1 MNYITSESCTNAN
14 IYKRIFFEKCIMNQ
28 LSIGIISYNEEK
40 NISNLLNSIKW
51 QQLGKF
57 HLKEII
63 ISDDSQD
70 DTPILIKEFIKNN
83 TQFVIRLFHHH
94 ERRGASAGWNEIFKE
109 ATGDYLVLYDADV
122 ILEKQTTYNLVNEF
136 TSGIGLCAGNPQPIE
151 ISNIYGRASKF
162 ISTWLQNVRKHGV
175 TQFMVMGRGLAIRQ
189 DLAKEIIISE
199 NIIAIDYF
207 LQLKVLEL
215 EKKVIYVDNAKIYFK
230 TPKNLEDFLSQV
242 LRANLGHK
250 QLSYYKTT
258 KLSFVN
264 SIRITLKS
272 FLSDPFGAL
281 ATLYCYFFIPY
292 YKFHYKHKMSS
303 KWDVA
308 KSTKMLK

>member
-1 MNYITSESCTNAN
+1 MNYIISESCINAN

-122 ILEKQTTYNLVNEF
+122 LLEKQTTYNLVNEF

-207 LQLKVLEL
+207 LQLKVLEM

-242 LRANLGHK
+242 LRANVGHK

-272 FLSDPFGAL
+272 FLSDPYGAL

-292 YKFHYKHKMSS
+292 YKFHNKHKMSS

-308 KSTKMLK
+308 KSTKC

>member
-1 MNYITSESCTNAN
+1 MNHITREYCANAN

-28 LSIGIISYNEEK
+28 ISIGIISYNEEK

-51 QQLGKF
+51 QYLGKF
-57 HLKEII
+57 QLKEII

-70 DTPILIKEFIKNN
+70 NTPILIKEFIKNN
-83 TQFVIRLFHHH
+83 SKFAIRFFHHN

-136 TSGIGLCAGNPQPIE
+136 TSEIGLCAGNPQPIE

-189 DLAKEIIISE
+189 ELAKEIIISE

-207 LQLKVLEL
+207 LQLKVMEL
-215 EKKVIYVDNAKIYFK
+215 EKKVIYVDNAKVYFK

-242 LRANLGHK
+242 LRANYGHK
-250 QLSYYKTT
+250 QLSYFKTT
-258 KLSFVN
+258 KLSFFN

-272 FLSDPFGAL
+272 FFSDPYGAL

-292 YKFHYKHKMSS
+292 YKFHYKNNMSS

-308 KSTKMLK
+308 KSTKG

>member
-57 HLKEII
+57 HIKEII

-83 TQFVIRLFHHH
+83 SRFVIRLFHHH
-94 ERRGASAGWNEIFKE
+94 ERRGASAGWNEIFRE

-122 ILEKQTTYNLVNEF
+122 LLEKQTTYNLVNEF

-207 LQLKVLEL
+207 LQLKVLEM

-242 LRANLGHK
+242 LRANFGHK

-272 FLSDPFGAL
+272 FLSDPYGAL

-292 YKFHYKHKMSS
+292 YKFHNKHKMSS

-308 KSTKMLK
+308 KSTKC

>member
-1 MNYITSESCTNAN
+1 M
-14 IYKRIFFEKCIMNQ
+14 
-28 LSIGIISYNEEK
+28 
-40 NISNLLNSIKW
+40 
-51 QQLGKF
+51 
-57 HLKEII
+57 
-63 ISDDSQD
+63 
-70 DTPILIKEFIKNN
+70 
-83 TQFVIRLFHHH
+83 
-94 ERRGASAGWNEIFKE
+94 
-109 ATGDYLVLYDADV
+109 VLYDADV
-122 ILEKQTTYNLVNEF
+122 TLEKQTTYNLVNEF

-242 LRANLGHK
+242 LRANFGHK

-272 FLSDPFGAL
+272 FLSDPYGAL

-308 KSTKMLK
+308 KSTKC

>member
-1 MNYITSESCTNAN
+1 MNYITNESCTNAN
-14 IYKRIFFEKCIMNQ
+14 IYKRIFFENCIMNQ

-122 ILEKQTTYNLVNEF
+122 TLEKQTTYNLVNEF

-162 ISTWLQNVRKHGV
+162 ISTWLQNVRKDGV

-207 LQLKVLEL
+207 LQLKVLEM

-242 LRANLGHK
+242 LRANFGHK

-272 FLSDPFGAL
+272 FLSDPYGAL

-308 KSTKMLK
+308 QSTKC

>member
-14 IYKRIFFEKCIMNQ
+14 IYKRIFFKKCIMNQ

-162 ISTWLQNVRKHGV
+162 ISTWLQNVRKDGV

-215 EKKVIYVDNAKIYFK
+215 DKKVIYVDKAKIYFQ

-242 LRANLGHK
+242 LRANFGHK

-272 FLSDPFGAL
+272 FLSDPYGAL

-303 KWDVA
+303 KWDIA
-308 KSTKMLK
+308 KSTKC

>member
-1 MNYITSESCTNAN
+1 MNYITNEYCTNTN

-51 QQLGKF
+51 QHLGKF

-83 TQFVIRLFHHH
+83 SQFVIRFFHHH

-136 TSGIGLCAGNPQPIE
+136 TSEIGLCAGNPQPIE
-151 ISNIYGRASKF
+151 IYNIYGRASKF
-162 ISTWLQNVRKHGV
+162 ISTWLQNVRKHGE

-264 SIRITLKS
+264 SIRFTLKS

-281 ATLYCYFFIPY
+281 ATLYCYSFIPY

-308 KSTKMLK
+308 KSTKC

>member
-122 ILEKQTTYNLVNEF
+122 TLEKQTTYNLVNEF

-215 EKKVIYVDNAKIYFK
+215 EKKVIYVDNAKVYFK

-242 LRANLGHK
+242 LRANFGHK

-272 FLSDPFGAL
+272 FLSDPYGAL

-303 KWDVA
+303 KWNIA
-308 KSTKMLK
+308 KSTKC